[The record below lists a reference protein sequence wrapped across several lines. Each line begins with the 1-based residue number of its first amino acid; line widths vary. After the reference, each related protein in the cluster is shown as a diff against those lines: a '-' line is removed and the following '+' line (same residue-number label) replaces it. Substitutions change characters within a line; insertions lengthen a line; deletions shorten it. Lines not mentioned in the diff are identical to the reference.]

1 MTVNLSALAGA
12 GQQFFDDNGNPLS
25 GGFLYSYEAGTTTPK
40 TTFTSSSGSVAHT
53 NPIVLNSAGRIPS
66 GEIWLTANEPYKF
79 LLQNSSA
86 VLIAT
91 WDNIYGIN
99 GISAP
104 VASVTDYG
112 AVGNGV
118 TNDTVA
124 LQAAF
129 NAGGNV
135 LIPNGTYLYDYL
147 EFNTPITLSGNGVLR
162 YSGAVPST
170 GTASIQINESLTAQ
184 NLKIS
189 SAGTDAAIDYI
200 QASANNINIGVLEL
214 KADVQRT
221 QTGGSNFYGS
231 DIFIGDVIAENVAR
245 PIAFQPPTGTVFV
258 RNNIQLGSL
267 SADNYIRGLALSY
280 ADNWSVGIVH
290 LTTRWAGAV
299 VTPGFNGVLIQA
311 CNNWTM
317 GEIYVSDAPEH
328 SFRIGGDADTTNFS
342 IGQLTSVNSAGCAI
356 KFNSNVGF
364 YTKNGQIG
372 SVIGV
377 NTGEGSVLGNREVAR
392 MSRVRGVT
400 FGSISGFTHV
410 TSVLAAQDVENLSI
424 GQIYGENIV
433 SRLIQFRTDYD
444 STTGNINGVYIGNA
458 TGRMSGT
465 RAAYGVEYADGART
479 IGNVFVYDSFV
490 TGFTNFLA
498 TSDAANIY
506 SGPIYISA
514 RSSASD
520 PAAGVENVADTSLFS
535 LNYTCGVSQYIGRAF
550 NYDGTALSM
559 LAQPQF
565 VSTAVV
571 TPEQKAAFMLRS
583 NASAAVNTF
592 GAGMAFSRN
601 ASSRRGAAIVAKQT
615 GADSFNMGLSF
626 LCGSNSTA
634 TDEVFERLIIKH
646 TGSINLSTLP
656 VYADNAAALAAGL
669 VVKDVYQ
676 TAAGELKI
684 VV

>member
-25 GGFLYSYEAGTTTPK
+25 GGLLYSYAAGTTTPK
-40 TTFTSSSGSVAHT
+40 ASFTSSSGSVAHT
-53 NPIVLNSAGRIPS
+53 NPIVLNSGGRIPS

-79 LLQNSSA
+79 VLQNSSA

-104 VASVTDYG
+104 VANVTDYG

-147 EFNTPITLSGNGVLR
+147 EFNTPITISGNGVLR

-170 GTASIQINESLTAQ
+170 GTASIQINASLTAQ

-189 SAGTDAAIDYI
+189 SAGTDAAFDYI

-214 KADVQRT
+214 KADAQRT

-231 DIFIGDVIAENVAR
+231 NIFIGEVIAANVAR

-258 RNNIQLGSL
+258 RNTIQLGSL
-267 SADNYIRGLALSY
+267 VADTYIRGLALSY
-280 ADNWSVGIVH
+280 ADNWSVGTVH

-356 KFNSNVGF
+356 KFNTNVGF
-364 YTKNGQIG
+364 FSRNGQVG
-372 SVIGV
+372 GVIGV
-377 NTGEGSVLGNREVAR
+377 NTGEGSALGNREVAR

-400 FGSISGFTHV
+400 IGSISGFTHV

-424 GQIYGENIV
+424 NQIYGENIV
-433 SRLIQFRTDYD
+433 SRLVQFRTDYD
-444 STTGNINGVYIGNA
+444 STTGNINGLYIGSA

-465 RAAYGVEYADGART
+465 RAAYGVDYADGART
-479 IGNVFVYDSFV
+479 IGNVFIYDSFV
-490 TGFTNFLA
+490 TGFTDFLV
-498 TSDAANIY
+498 TSNAANIY

-520 PAAGVENVADTSLFS
+520 PAGGVENVSNTDLFS
-535 LNYTCGVSQYIGRAF
+535 LNYTRGPSQYIGRAF
-550 NYDGTALSM
+550 DFDTTATNI

-565 VSTAVV
+565 VSTTTV
-571 TPEQKAAFMLRS
+571 TPDQKAALMLRS
-583 NASAAVNTF
+583 NATSAINAL
-592 GAGMAFSRN
+592 GSGLAFSRV
-601 ASSRRGAAIVAKQT
+601 ASSRRGAAVVAKQT
-615 GADSFNMGLSF
+615 GADVFNMGLSF
-626 LCGSNSTA
+626 FCGANSTA
-634 TDEVFERLIIKH
+634 TDEVFEQFIIKH
-646 TGSINLSTLP
+646 NGVVNTPNLP
-656 VYADNAAALAAGL
+656 VYANNGAALAGGL
-669 VVKDVYQ
+669 IVKDVYQ
-676 TAAGELKI
+676 TSTGELRI